1 MYLLQRTCR
10 DFPLSFVC
18 CLCFCFVLSCFVVR
32 DVVFSKATVSDGT
45 YPRCKSKLINL
56 QQVHPPLP
64 RVISYPWSIPRY
76 RGLTM
81 VHRSHSIASLSN
93 FHRPAYIP
101 SSMLRFGL
109 FRPSNIPLLP
119 RHHGWRLL
127 FLLRSDRNL
136 VPLPFHSVWPRRL
149 RFALCRCLHR

>member
-1 MYLLQRTCR
+1 MSR
-10 DFPLSFVC
+10 LSVV
-18 CLCFCFVLSCFVVR
+18 LCVLSLFLFCCVCVVR
-32 DVVFSKATVSDGT
+32 DVVFSEATVSDGT

-56 QQVHPPLP
+56 QQVHPPPP

-93 FHRPAYIP
+93 FHRPANIP
-101 SSMLRFGL
+101 STILRFGL

-136 VPLPFHSVWPRRL
+136 VALPFHSVWPRRL